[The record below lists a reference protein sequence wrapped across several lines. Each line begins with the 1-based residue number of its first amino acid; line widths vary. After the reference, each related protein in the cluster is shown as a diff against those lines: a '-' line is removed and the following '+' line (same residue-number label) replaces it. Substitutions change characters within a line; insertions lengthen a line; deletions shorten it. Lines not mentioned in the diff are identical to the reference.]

1 MANILTSLKNWST
14 TEASNQPDSTDATT
28 LVGDLRAI
36 QAGVR
41 YLRSQ
46 DTIAS
51 ATTCDLGTKD
61 AESLTISGTTTITG
75 LGTVSAGIIKRVTFS
90 GALLLTYNATSLILP
105 SNANITTVAGD
116 TAEFESLGSGN
127 WRCNWYTRDAG
138 KSVAAIANTDLP
150 AGSVLQVVTATHAT
164 EVVISTVDTETDT
177 GLTATI
183 TPSSTSSKILV
194 LVSQEYYLAAP
205 GVRTNGSIYLLRGA
219 SEIIRAKLGIGSN
232 TDDSKNC
239 SGVCSFVLLDSP
251 STASAVTYKTRA
263 SQEIAS
269 GSITLQRDSLLKSS
283 IVLMEIAG

>member
-1 MANILTSLKNWST
+1 MANILTSLKNWSI

-41 YLRSQ
+41 YMRSQ

-75 LGTVSAGIIKRVTFS
+75 LGTVSAGIIKRVVFS

-127 WRCNWYTRDAG
+127 WRCNWYQRDSG
-138 KSVAAIANTDLP
+138 HSVGP
-150 AGSVLQVVTATHAT
+150 GSVLQVVQGTKTTDFSTTSATY
-164 EVVISTVDTETDT
+164 VDT
-177 GLTATI
+177 GLAATI
-183 TPSSTSSKILV
+183 TPSSASSKILAIASFWAGADGTGV
-194 LVSQEYYLAAP
+194 EAAYAA
-205 GVRTNGSIYLLRGA
+205 RLFRGA
-219 SEIIRAKLGIGSN
+219 TALN
-232 TDDSKNC
+232 TTGAYMGATGDTNVYFDNSCYQNY
-239 SGVCSFVLLDSP
+239 LDSP
-251 STASAVTYKTRA
+251 ATTSATTYSIWLRRA
-263 SQEIAS
+263 AAS
-269 GSITLQRDSLLKSS
+269 GTGAYLFGDDVVATIT
-283 IVLMEIAG
+283 LMEIAG